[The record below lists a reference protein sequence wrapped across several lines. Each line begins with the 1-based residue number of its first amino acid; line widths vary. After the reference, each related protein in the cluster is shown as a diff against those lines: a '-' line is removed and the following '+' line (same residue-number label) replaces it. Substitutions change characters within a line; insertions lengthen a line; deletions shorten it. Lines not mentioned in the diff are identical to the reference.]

1 MYKSIL
7 VYVDAEPGAADR
19 VRLAAGL
26 ARRYEAKLTG
36 LAAALPRPPVEAITA
51 GVMDANIL
59 ELERDQIA
67 ADFKVAEAQFRTLA
81 AEAAGTVD
89 WLSVETFPTLAL
101 ADAAGA
107 ADLLIV

>member
-67 ADFKVAEAQFRTLA
+67 ADFKAAEDHFRATVAETGVTAEWRTA
-81 AEAAGTVD
+81 D
-89 WLSVETFPTLAL
+89 NFPTLAL
-101 ADAAGA
+101 AEAASA
-107 ADLLIV
+107 ADLLI